1 MNFDE
6 LPRDGRATIGWR
18 WGEFAPW
25 YDALTARAVDARWLA
40 DWSALSELVG
50 ETSARLYVAHT
61 CDTTDEVAEAA
72 YHAFLAEVI
81 EPAQAAD
88 HRLTRLLLDSGLEPD
103 DFAVPLRRMRT
114 DVALFREVNLPLF
127 TAESKLGSNYDRLS
141 GAQTVEWDGAEVTL
155 NQLAPVFEETDR
167 ERREAAWRLAA
178 ERQLHDREAVAANWR
193 EALELRQQQ
202 AANADY
208 DDYRSFRWQQFHRY
222 DYTPDDCRAFHA
234 AIREMVLPAAARVR
248 DRRRARMG
256 LDTLRPWDLAVDPQ
270 GRPPLRPFDDVTQL
284 IDGAARIF
292 ATLDPALGAHFAT
305 LRDAGLLDLEN
316 RKGKAPGGY
325 CIDFDAVRQP
335 FIFMNAVGV
344 HGDVETLLHES
355 GHCFHTFEAA
365 QLPLNDQRAVGMEFA
380 EVASMAMELLAA
392 PLLGE
397 TFYTPAEA
405 ARARLE
411 HLERIVLFWPYMV
424 VVDEFQH
431 RVYEHPTEAVDPDW
445 CDAVWEAL
453 AREFSVGVDWSG
465 LEAYRRNGWQQ
476 KLHIHNLPFYYVEYG
491 FAQLGAVQVWVNSLD
506 DRVGALA
513 RYRQALALGGTRPL
527 PALYEAAGAC
537 FGGDVATLSEAVS
550 RVEKE
555 IEALETVK

>member
-1 MNFDE
+1 MDFDE
-6 LPRDGRATIGWR
+6 LPRDGRATLGWR
-18 WGEFAPW
+18 WDEFAPW
-25 YDALTARAVDARWLA
+25 YEALTSRAVDALWLA
-40 DWSALSELVG
+40 DWSALGELVG

-61 CDTTDEVAEAA
+61 CDTTDGDAEAA

-81 EPAQAAD
+81 EPAQTAD
-88 HRLTRLLLDSGLEPD
+88 HQLTRRLLDSGLEPD

-114 DVALFREVNLPLF
+114 DVALFREANLPLF

-167 ERREAAWRLAA
+167 HRREAAWRLAA

-208 DDYRSFRWQQFHRY
+208 DDYRAFRWQQFHRY

-234 AIREMVLPAAARVR
+234 AIREVVLPAAARVR
-248 DRRRARMG
+248 ERRRARMG
-256 LDTLRPWDLAVDPQ
+256 LDALRPWDLAVDPL
-270 GRPPLRPFDDVTQL
+270 GRPPLRPFDDVAQL

-292 ATLDPALGAHFAT
+292 AALDPALGAHFAT
-305 LRDAGLLDLEN
+305 LRDAGLLDLAN

-325 CIDFDAVRQP
+325 CIDFDAVQQP

-365 QLPLNDQRAVGMEFA
+365 QLPLADQRAVGMEFA
-380 EVASMAMELLAA
+380 EVASMAMEMLAA

-397 TFYTPAEA
+397 TFYIPAEA

-411 HLERIVLFWPYMV
+411 HLERMLLFWPYMA

-453 AREFSVGVDWSG
+453 AREYTVGVDWSG

-491 FAQLGAVQVWVNSLD
+491 FAQLGAVQVWANSLD

-513 RYRQALALGGTRPL
+513 RYRQALALGCTRPL
-527 PALYEAAGAC
+527 PELYAAAGAR
-537 FGGDVATLSEAVS
+537 FGGDAATLGEAVT

-555 IEALETVK
+555 IEALETAG